1 MPKVTP
7 EEKEVKPVF
16 HDPKI
21 TFKEYYDDGNKL
33 FRVNL
38 PKPSDPKMEMLQ
50 KACSAVGGQSSE
62 IALALWCTKQMVPD
76 PSTVNWPVAGLTALP
91 LSSNKCLQYADM
103 TEKLYKNNINW
114 DTHFK
119 SYEEIKK
126 NMKTE
131 DDPKKL
137 RQNEEDYKW
146 GRIYSGWYATKED
159 KGCDDRTDRMIFDK
173 TSMAAIKL
181 FNKSAVEN
189 KLPPKDYY
197 PEEVSLTIF

>member
-7 EEKEVKPVF
+7 EEKEVQPVF

-103 TEKLYKNNINW
+103 TEKLYKNNSSFGKIIDN
-114 DTHFK
+114 
-119 SYEEIKK
+119 
-126 NMKTE
+126 
-131 DDPKKL
+131 
-137 RQNEEDYKW
+137 
-146 GRIYSGWYATKED
+146 
-159 KGCDDRTDRMIFDK
+159 
-173 TSMAAIKL
+173 
-181 FNKSAVEN
+181 
-189 KLPPKDYY
+189 
-197 PEEVSLTIF
+197 